1 MKTIA
6 LFLALLTLPFKG
18 AFAFNIILKP
28 SADKK
33 APTDVYLV
41 GHGPEMGSLFLH
53 AAVANARKMAEL
65 HPERSQLILWAKN
78 QGKDTDRWIAGQTG
92 FKIVES
98 NNKKLSLDDVLE
110 QMMKLQSISSF
121 HYFGHSN
128 AFAGAAFQGQGG
140 WFSEGKSGVAE
151 LKKKFTKD
159 AFAILHGCNSG
170 FITAPNLSKLWSIP
184 VFGSLTSTDFV
195 KLHTNGEWYNNNDG
209 NFPEGDWAKVNEV
222 SYEEAKDCSKFSC
235 VRMKPDAKPYTG
247 DFGNYR
253 VGLSFYKAFCANKEP
268 ESCFAGILSGVLSF
282 PSSHKVYDRESFK
295 EHVIEI
301 LCPGNVNAQRKENCH
316 KALRENDQNL
326 KIFAGKQLACTL
338 QSCTFKVLNEG
349 GVFSSQKNFDGADA
363 GNSTL
368 FAEYDLY
375 LNAYLNQ

>member
-1 MKTIA
+1 MK
-6 LFLALLTLPFKG
+6 FFALLMAMLSLPFQG
-18 AFAFNIILKP
+18 AFAFNILLK
-28 SADKK
+28 SGSVKK

-92 FKIVES
+92 FKILES

-110 QMMKLQSISSF
+110 KMMSVESISSF

-128 AFAGAAFQGQGG
+128 AFSGAAFQAQSG
-140 WFSEGKSGVAE
+140 WFSENKSGVAE

-195 KLHTNGEWYNNNDG
+195 KLHTNGDWYNNNDG
-209 NFPEGDWAKVNEV
+209 NFPEGDWAKVNDV
-222 SYEEAKDCSKFSC
+222 SYEEAKDCTKMSC

-253 VGLSFYKAFCANKEP
+253 VGLSFYKAFCANKEK
-268 ESCFAGILSGVLSF
+268 ETCLSGILSGVLSF
-282 PSSHKVYDRESFK
+282 PSSHLVTDRESFK

-301 LCPGNVNAQRKENCH
+301 LCPGNVNAQRKDNCH
-316 KALRENDQNL
+316 KALKENDPSL
-326 KIFAGKQLACTL
+326 KIFAGKQLICSL
-338 QSCTFKVLNEG
+338 QSCVISVINEG
-349 GVFSSQKNFDGADA
+349 GLLSSKKIFDGPDA
-363 GNSTL
+363 GNKTL
-368 FAEYDLY
+368 FDEYNLY
-375 LNAYLNQ
+375 LEAFDNI